1 MVDIADAVTHTNF
14 GDYRLRGCFCVAGG
28 SNFPISHWLSS
39 SPLQDS
45 RTTVRVYDRLD
56 QLSDNYCCVG
66 CGVRTAFAPLSAVL
80 RWWSADYRDISYLCG
95 QNFRTLSGRCDQL
108 PFGSFLKRHAADSR
122 WLVITIRATCVQQ
135 ELSYHNIDNLE
146 VTCCLILLAPQF
158 GTDKSKTTRFLQ
170 TVIGGGI
177 SSRRSWGH
185 TLSRPQAYKG
195 LACRVARESDVSLRY
210 WLD

>member
-14 GDYRLRGCFCVAGG
+14 GDHRLRVFCVAGG
-28 SNFPISHWLSS
+28 QISPSPIDFNRHPYKILALPCECMIGWIS
-39 SPLQDS
+39 
-45 RTTVRVYDRLD
+45 
-56 QLSDNYCCVG
+56 LSDNYCCVG
-66 CGVRTAFAPLSAVL
+66 CGVRTAFVPLSAVF

-108 PFGSFLKRHAADSR
+108 PFGSFLMTR

-195 LACRVARESDVSLRY
+195 LACRVARESAVSLRY